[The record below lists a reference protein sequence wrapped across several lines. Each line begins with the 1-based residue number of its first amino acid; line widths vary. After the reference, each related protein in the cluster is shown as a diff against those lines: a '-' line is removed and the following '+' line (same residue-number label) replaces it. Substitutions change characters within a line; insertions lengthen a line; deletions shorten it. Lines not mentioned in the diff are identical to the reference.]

1 MSQTGQAVENA
12 LKGEKTFQSISY
24 ALTGD
29 PELDLIAGLIAVINQ
44 PGAINSGNHFA
55 MCERALVYLATRYK
69 FYREQ
74 AQEWEKKMAS
84 VQGLGGSYSSG
95 QIQTQPPPNIWGQ
108 GGLAA
113 AQSASGPQQSGIQAI
128 PTQSDLAQAL
138 QQLGNYED
146 RPDKHPRTSR

>member
-12 LKGEKTFQSISY
+12 LKGEKTFLTVSY

-29 PELDLIAGLIAVINQ
+29 PELDLIAGIIAVINQ

-55 MCERALVYLATRYK
+55 MCERALAYLVSRYK

-74 AQEWEKKMAS
+74 AQELEKKMVS
-84 VQGLGGSYSSG
+84 VQWLGSSHSSG
-95 QIQTQPPPNIWGQ
+95 QIQNQPPPNNWGQ

-113 AQSASGPQQSGIQAI
+113 APHVSGPWQAGIQAM
-128 PTQSDLAQAL
+128 PTQSDLAQDL

-146 RPDKHPRTSR
+146 RPDKHPRASQ